1 MAVIPAAPFR
11 ESRYGIRGTNG
22 RRGVLEIEA
31 LREQGRYEKMRKTII
46 DRDIALAGSPNPMLV
61 RHGEA
66 SPAAQYSGR
75 VVDED
80 WVCPFSDTRAA

>member
-1 MAVIPAAPFR
+1 M
-11 ESRYGIRGTNG
+11 
-22 RRGVLEIEA
+22 
-31 LREQGRYEKMRKTII
+31 
-46 DRDIALAGSPNPMLV
+46 LA